1 MPHHYIAVVAANFS
15 TQRLQGD
22 NVHQTIVGRSFV
34 CFAVDTNFLEIVSL
48 LCWAVLLCIDAK
60 QWRLQQLFLIELDRF
75 SGRVRQVAEAIHCV

>member
-48 LCWAVLLCIDAK
+48 LCWAVLCCAVVYRCETMASAAAL
-60 QWRLQQLFLIELDRF
+60 
-75 SGRVRQVAEAIHCV
+75 SN